1 MGPRGSGPSRP
12 RVRTQRQ
19 AIRPRCAARTSKGI
33 VVAQGDQ
40 YFLGYRRA
48 EQERLQRQAQ
58 ELAHE
63 ARSLFDQI
71 GVRPGARVVEIGCGP
86 RGCLDLLSERVG
98 PTGSVVGVER
108 SEEAVDLARRFAA
121 DHNLANVQ
129 VLNGDARASGLPRST
144 FDLATARLVL
154 VNVPRPADVVAEMV
168 GLTRPG
174 GVVALHEA
182 DWTPHVC
189 DPPLPAWDRLFEIL
203 VTYST
208 MNGIDLFVGRK
219 VPRMLRE
226 AGLVDIR
233 VNALIHV
240 YPPGHGRRTIFLE
253 FVENLRDR
261 LLDQK
266 LIENGELTELLGH
279 LRRHLDDP
287 GTLVVSHMFFQSWA
301 RKPG

>member
-1 MGPRGSGPSRP
+1 M
-12 RVRTQRQ
+12 
-19 AIRPRCAARTSKGI
+19 
-33 VVAQGDQ
+33 AQGDQ
-40 YFLGYRRA
+40 YLLGYRQA

-63 ARSLFDQI
+63 ARWLFDQT
-71 GVRPGARVVEIGCGP
+71 GVGAGARVVEIGCGP
-86 RGCLDLLSERVG
+86 QGCLDLLSERVG
-98 PTGSVVGVER
+98 PTGSVMGVER
-108 SEEAVDLARRFAA
+108 SEDAVNLARKFAA
-121 DHNLANVQ
+121 DHKLANVQ

-154 VNVPRPADVVAEMV
+154 VNVPQPEEVVAEMV
-168 GLTRPG
+168 ALARPG
-174 GVVALHEA
+174 GTVALHEA
-182 DWTPHVC
+182 DWISQVC
-189 DPPLPAWDRLFEIL
+189 DPPLPAWDRLFEIFGA
-203 VTYST
+203 YST

-233 VNALIHV
+233 VNPLIHV

-266 LIENGELTELLGH
+266 LVEDAELQELLKD
-279 LRRHLDDP
+279 LKRHLEDP
-287 GTLVVSHMFFQSWA
+287 RTLVTSGLFFQAWG
-301 RKPG
+301 RKPEQ

>member
-1 MGPRGSGPSRP
+1 M
-12 RVRTQRQ
+12 
-19 AIRPRCAARTSKGI
+19 
-33 VVAQGDQ
+33 AQGDQ
-40 YFLGYRRA
+40 YFLGYRQA
-48 EQERLQRQAQ
+48 EQKRLQRQAQ
-58 ELAHE
+58 ELADE
-63 ARSLFDQI
+63 ARWLLDQI
-71 GVRPGARVVEIGCGP
+71 GVRAGARVVEIGCGP
-86 RGCLDLLSERVG
+86 QGCLDLLSERVG
-98 PTGSVVGVER
+98 QTGSVVGVER
-108 SEEAVDLARRFAA
+108 SEEAVNLARRFAA

-154 VNVPRPADVVAEMV
+154 VNVPQPEEVVAEMAALV
-168 GLTRPG
+168 RPG

-208 MNGIDLFVGRK
+208 MNGIDLFVGRR

-233 VNALIHV
+233 VNPLIHV
-240 YPPGHGRRTIFLE
+240 YPPRHGRRAIFLE

-261 LLDQK
+261 LLDQN
-266 LIENGELTELLGH
+266 LIEDGELKELLAD
-279 LRRHLDDP
+279 LKRHLDDP
-287 GTLVVSHMFFQSWA
+287 QTLVVSHMFFQSWG
-301 RKPG
+301 RKPEQ

>member
-1 MGPRGSGPSRP
+1 MLES
-12 RVRTQRQ
+12 
-19 AIRPRCAARTSKGI
+19 
-33 VVAQGDQ
+33 DQ
-40 YFLGYRRA
+40 YFLGYRQA

-63 ARSLFDQI
+63 ARWLLDQI
-71 GVRPGARVVEIGCGP
+71 GLRTGARVVEIGCGP
-86 RGCLDLLSERVG
+86 QGCLDLLSERVG

-108 SEEAVDLARRFAA
+108 SEEAVDLARRFVA

-129 VLNGDARASGLPRST
+129 VLNGDARASGLPRGT

-154 VNVPRPADVVAEMV
+154 VNVPKPEEVVAEMV
-168 GLTRPG
+168 ALARPG

-182 DWTPHVC
+182 DATSHVC

-203 VTYST
+203 VTYAT

-233 VNALIHV
+233 VNPLIHV
-240 YPPGHGRRTIFLE
+240 YPPGHGRRSIFLDHL
-253 FVENLRDR
+253 ENLRDR
-261 LLDQK
+261 LLEQN
-266 LIENGELTELLGH
+266 LIEERELTELLKD
-279 LRRHLDDP
+279 LKRHLDDP
-287 GTLVVSHMFFQSWA
+287 RTLVVSHVFFQAWG
-301 RKPG
+301 RKAEQ

>member
-1 MGPRGSGPSRP
+1 M
-12 RVRTQRQ
+12 
-19 AIRPRCAARTSKGI
+19 
-33 VVAQGDQ
+33 AQGDQ
-40 YFLGYRRA
+40 YLLGYRQA

-63 ARSLFDQI
+63 ARWLLDQI
-71 GVRPGARVVEIGCGP
+71 GVGAGARVVEIGCGP
-86 RGCLDLLSERVG
+86 QGCLDLLSERVG

-108 SEEAVDLARRFAA
+108 SEDAANLARRFAV
-121 DHNLANVQ
+121 DHKLTNVQ
-129 VLNGDARASGLPRST
+129 VLNGDARASGLPRGT

-154 VNVPRPADVVAEMV
+154 VNVPQPEEVVAEMV
-168 GLTRPG
+168 ALARPG
-174 GVVALHEA
+174 GTVAFHEA
-182 DWTPHVC
+182 DWICHVS
-189 DPPLPAWDRLFEIL
+189 DPPLPAWDRLFEIFI
-203 VTYST
+203 TYSM

-233 VNALIHV
+233 VNPLIHV

-266 LIENGELTELLGH
+266 LIEDAELQVLLKD
-279 LRRHLDDP
+279 LKRHLDDP
-287 GTLVVSHMFFQSWA
+287 RTLVPSALFFQAWG
-301 RKPG
+301 RKPEQ